1 MSDKSHQPPETD
13 PDEALARIQDEES
26 RGLRQPK
33 GYGRFL
39 APGVALCWSLFQLS
53 LASWLLLDSTYVRAI
68 HLAFALLLI
77 FLLYPTVRRKVSI
90 PGLRW
95 MGAID
100 KAPLIDVVLG
110 VLAALSALYIVIDYD
125 GLMARIG
132 MPIVRDLVIGGFL
145 VIILLEATR
154 RVMGWALPAIAIIFS
169 LYIFLGPHMPGI
181 FAFKGAGL
189 DRYIGQ
195 ISLTTEGIYGI
206 PLDVSARIVFLFVLF
221 GTLLEQAGAGRFF
234 IDLAMS
240 LLGRYKGGPA
250 KAAVMSSGL
259 TGMVSGSSI
268 ANVVTCGT
276 FTIPLMKKIGYPAEK
291 AAAVEV
297 AAAVDGQIMPPIMG
311 AAAFIIAEYVN
322 VPYLEV
328 CKAAAIPA
336 FASYATLF
344 YLVNLEAGKLG
355 LKGLPKAD
363 LPRFFKTLM
372 GGLHFLLPLGV
383 LLYELIIPR
392 HSPDLSAFHA
402 TLALLVIMI
411 GQHAVVAWH
420 RGGDVAAGFRRGFS
434 DIVEGL
440 IRGARNMVSVATA
453 CAAAGIIVGG
463 VTLGVGGMITEI
475 VANISGGNIFIMLV
489 ITAIASLLLGMGLP
503 TTATYIV
510 MASLTAPVIV
520 HIAGAQGFVVPLIAA
535 HLFCFYFGILA
546 DDTPPVGLAA
556 YAAAAIAKSD
566 PIKTG
571 FQSFYYDIRAGI
583 LPFMF
588 IFNTDILLWHINSW
602 LMAFVIFGMTCL
614 GTFAFASLT
623 QGYFLVRNRW
633 YEMPILLAICAI
645 MFRPGFFAHS
655 IGLGQEKHW
664 LYLIGV
670 GLWGLLYLM
679 QKPRRKSV
687 EASQDPEPG
696 SGSVL
701 IPVTADSGLKEDG
714 DEF

>member
-1 MSDKSHQPPETD
+1 MSDNSPHN
-13 PDEALARIQDEES
+13 PDADLEAARRLQEEEEL
-26 RGLRQPK
+26 GLRRPL
-33 GYGRFL
+33 GFDRFL
-39 APGVALCWSLFQLS
+39 VPVVALCWSLFQLS

-68 HLAFALLLI
+68 HLAFALALI
-77 FLLYPTVRRKVSI
+77 FLCYPTCKRDVKI

-95 MGAID
+95 LGE
-100 KAPLIDVVLG
+100 KHKVPLVDLLLA
-110 VLAALSALYIVIDYD
+110 VLAVLAALYIVIDYE
-125 GLMARIG
+125 GLAVRVG
-132 MPIVRDLVIGGFL
+132 MPILRDLLIGGFL
-145 VIILLEATR
+145 ILILLEATR
-154 RVMGWALPAIAIIFS
+154 RVMGPALPAIAVVFS
-169 LYIFLGPHMPGI
+169 LYIFFGPYMPD
-181 FAFKGAGL
+181 FLAFKGAGV
-189 DRYIGQ
+189 DRFVGQ
-195 ISLTTEGIYGI
+195 IALTTEGIYGI

-221 GTLLEQAGAGRFF
+221 GTLLERAGAGRFF

-291 AAAVEV
+291 AAAIEV

-322 VPYLEV
+322 VPYLDV

-344 YLVNLEAGKLG
+344 YLTHIEAGKLG
-355 LKGLPKAD
+355 LQGLPKAD
-363 LPRFFKTLM
+363 LPRFFATLL

-383 LLYELIIPR
+383 LLFELIVPR

-402 TLALLVIMI
+402 ILALGVVMI
-411 GQHAVVAWH
+411 LQHAVRAWH
-420 RGGDVAAGFRRGFS
+420 RGGDVTVGLRQGAAEIL
-434 DIVEGL
+434 DGL
-440 IRGARNMVSVATA
+440 IAGGRNMVSVAVA

-475 VANISGGNIFIMLV
+475 IANVSGGNIFVMLV

-520 HIAGAQGFVVPLIAA
+520 HIAGAQGFFVPLIAA

-556 YAAAAIAKSD
+556 YAASAIAKSD

-571 FQSFYYDIRAGI
+571 FQSFFYDIRAAI

-588 IFNTDILLWHINSW
+588 IFNTDILLYHIDNW
-602 LMAFVIFGMTCL
+602 LLALTIFVMTCL

-623 QGYFLVRNRW
+623 QGYFIARNRW
-633 YEMPILLAICAI
+633 YEVPVLLAICAI
-645 MFRPGFFAHS
+645 MFRPGYFAQV
-655 IGLGQEKHW
+655 LGMGDNKHW
-664 LYLIGV
+664 LYLLGI
-670 GLWGLLYLM
+670 GLWVLLYLL
-679 QKPRRKSV
+679 QRPRRQLLAV
-687 EASQDPEPG
+687 AG
-696 SGSVL
+696 AV
-701 IPVTADSGLKEDG
+701 
-714 DEF
+714 